1 MVQECTKI
9 LAEAID
15 KEFSEEES
23 AMKQISV
30 SELVEK
36 INSGAIM
43 TEANAE
49 EQKNEGEGDAAAP
62 DQAAKEE
69 EKKEGEGDAAAPD
82 QPAQEEEKKE
92 EQAASDEAKD
102 AEKSKAQEVK
112 EEEKAPDSNQKVE
125 IKIQNI
131 MEHVKDTHLD

>member
-49 EQKNEGEGDAAAP
+49 EQKN
-62 DQAAKEE
+62 
-69 EKKEGEGDAAAPD
+69 EGEGDAAAPD